1 MPNYQLLITN
11 YLRRLNW
18 ILNLGILFLFG
29 AGLLSLV
36 STNPHLAKMQFLWGA
51 IGAVLIILLANFD
64 WRPFINDR
72 WFVFGIY
79 GLAIALLA
87 ITYFAAPLIRGTHS
101 WIVLGPFKIQT
112 SELAKLSLIILYSY
126 FFAKG
131 HIGIGNL
138 KTVFLSFAYLAPPAL
153 LVIIQPDMG
162 SAIILFG
169 IWFGYLLV
177 SGLRWKHILWSVVA
191 FVVAMVLMWS
201 FVLRDYQKERIIGL
215 FNPEKDPFGA
225 SYNVIQS
232 KIAVGSASFLGKGFR
247 QGTQTQLG
255 FLPEAQTDF
264 IFSAIV
270 EEFGAAGGLAIIGA
284 FILVLFE
291 ITRIGLASDNNF
303 SKFICLGASIVFL
316 LHFIIN
322 IGSTLGLV
330 PVIGVP
336 FPFLSY
342 GGSNLLTNAILIGMI
357 QSAAMHKRF

>member
-1 MPNYQLLITN
+1 MTQLPNYLITN
-11 YLRRLNW
+11 LKRLDW
-18 ILNLGILFLFG
+18 ILNFGILFLFG
-29 AGLLSLV
+29 AGILSLA
-36 STNPHLAKMQFLWGA
+36 SAAPHLAQAQLLWGV
-51 IGAVLIILLANFD
+51 IGAIIVILLANFD
-64 WRPFINDR
+64 WRSFINYR

-79 GLAIALLA
+79 GLSIVLLI
-87 ITYFAAPLIRGTHS
+87 ITYFFAPAIRGTHS

-138 KTVFLSFAYLAPPAL
+138 KTIFLSFAYLAPPAL
-153 LVIIQPDMG
+153 LIIAQPDMG

-177 SGLRWKHILWSVVA
+177 SGLRWKHILWSSVVFTA
-191 FVVAMVLMWS
+191 VLILLWS
-201 FVLRDYQKERIIGL
+201 FFLKDYQKERITGL

-225 SYNVIQS
+225 NYNVIQS
-232 KIAVGSASFLGKGFR
+232 KIAIGSAGFLGKGFR
-247 QGTQTQLG
+247 QGTQVQLG

-264 IFSAIV
+264 IFAALI
-270 EEFGAAGGLAIIGA
+270 EEFGVVSGLAVIGA

-291 ITRIGLASDNNF
+291 IMRIGLGSDNNF
-303 SKFICLGASIVFL
+303 SKFICLGASIVFS
-316 LHFIIN
+316 LHFMIN
-322 IGSTLGLV
+322 VGSALGLV

-342 GGSNLLTNAILIGMI
+342 GGSNLLTNAVLIGLI
-357 QSAAMHKRF
+357 QSATIHKRF